1 MSCGGG
7 ELGAVSPGC
16 PGDPGIPGCPGCPGI
31 PGGPGCP
38 GCPGN
43 PGKLG
48 DGKNDMILS
57 LLNEWAKTLYVGA
70 EISEW
75 AYPIFY

>member
-1 MSCGGG
+1 MNSGGG

-16 PGDPGIPGCPGCPGI
+16 PGPGCPA
-31 PGGPGCP
+31 CP

-48 DGKNDMILS
+48 GGKNDIILS
-57 LLNEWAKTLYVGA
+57 LLNGWAKTLYVEA
-70 EISEW
+70 EKSEW
-75 AYPIFY
+75 AFRRFFTMFRGG